1 MAETGREGLAE
12 TARAALGMFADT
24 VRLTYGDRLKWLVAF
39 GRRSRRDASR
49 DRDLDVAVI
58 LGGDVDQYGEK

>member
-1 MAETGREGLAE
+1 MAE

-39 GRRSRRDASR
+39 GRRSRRDAW